1 MQDFS
6 TDILAAIQRCSR
18 DRLTGRL
25 LVRSANDVMWTIFF
39 FLGRAIGDGAGYNP
53 VQRWRR
59 QCARHCPDLLQE
71 FGRDLVER
79 DLHGCVETW
88 LVSQRLDRDRAVAA
102 IEGSLVEVL
111 FDILQREAQ
120 SSADSA
126 LTYQFDGRTPAP
138 DGTIPPVLVKL
149 DYLWQ
154 QVHEGWQ
161 AWSAANMSDYP
172 PSLAPRIDDEAAIQ
186 QATSANA
193 FRNLSQ
199 LLDGR
204 RSLRDI
210 ALDLNQEPLLLAKS
224 LAGYCR
230 KGWVSFHPVAD
241 RDSGSESVSRGVP
254 LVRAEVMEAIAP
266 APEVNKP
273 LIAHI
278 DDSPLEGQLMERIV
292 TEAGCRYLYVQEPM
306 KALSVLL
313 KQPPQLIFLDL
324 VMPIANGYEVCAQLR
339 RMSAFQDTPIVILTS
354 SDGIVDRVRAKVV
367 KATAF
372 VSKPIARERVLD
384 VIEKH
389 LPRSVAEVE
398 VQVPGAFA
406 GYSQPA

>member
-6 TDILAAIQRCSR
+6 ANVLTAIQQCSR

-25 LVRSANDVMWTIFF
+25 LVRSASGVMWTIFF
-39 FLGRAIGDGAGYNP
+39 FMGRAVGDGAGYAP
-53 VQRWRR
+53 GQRWRR
-59 QCARHCPDLLQE
+59 QCARYCPDLLME
-71 FGRDLVER
+71 CGYELSDR
-79 DLHGCVETW
+79 DLHGCIEEW
-88 LVSQRLDRDRAVAA
+88 LVNQKLDREQAVAVM
-102 IEGSLVEVL
+102 EGSLAEVL
-111 FDILQREAQ
+111 FDILQCEAQ
-120 SSADSA
+120 SQAGSDAGLS
-126 LTYQFDGRTPAP
+126 YQFDSHTPAP

-154 QVHEGWQ
+154 QVNEAWQ
-161 AWSAANMSDYP
+161 AWSMATLTDYS

-210 ALDLNQEPLLLAKS
+210 ALDLNQDPLLLAKS

-230 KGWVSFHPVAD
+230 KGWISFHPATASDISDRPSRVA
-241 RDSGSESVSRGVP
+241 
-254 LVRAEVMEAIAP
+254 AEVMEAIAP
-266 APEVNKP
+266 TPDVEMP

-278 DDSPLEGQLMERIV
+278 DDSPLEGQLMEQIV
-292 TEAGCRYLYVQEPM
+292 TEAGYRYLYVQEPM

-339 RMSAFQDTPIVILTS
+339 RISAFQETPIVILTS

-372 VSKPIARERVLD
+372 VSKPIDRDRVMD
-384 VIEKH
+384 VLAKH
-389 LPRSVAEVE
+389 MPSPSLPVEVSVAEAA
-398 VQVPGAFA
+398 AFA
-406 GYSQPA
+406 SYKPA